1 MARRVKERETIMRLK
16 LSGILLMLAVSP
28 AWAQVPAGPLP
39 SPDSVPAAG
48 HAPRISLGPA
58 PFQWGGNVRIFESG
72 NWSGYAVVGTG
83 FTEAR
88 GSWTVPSIDCTANPN
103 GAASFWVGLD
113 GWDND
118 TVEQTGTESQ
128 CNGDNAV
135 FYAWYEFAPKAGVTI
150 TSVRVSPGDNMSA
163 SVIYDDP
170 DFVVSMTNLTTGA
183 SYSTRSPFPP
193 AQRASAEWI
202 AESNGSAG
210 LPDFDA
216 VRFGQ
221 DFTRAPGGNYAADAT
236 TAGPISAFGSR
247 VQVSVLASGNI
258 DEAVPSFLSSDGTS
272 FTVTYWKP

>member
-1 MARRVKERETIMRLK
+1 MRSK
-16 LSGILLMLAVSP
+16 MVGILFMLAASPVCAQVSGGPSSSLGQVSP
-28 AWAQVPAGPLP
+28 RE
-39 SPDSVPAAG
+39 
-48 HAPRISLGPA
+48 HTPRISSGPA
-58 PFQWGGNVRIFESG
+58 PFQWGGNARIFESS

-88 GSWTVPSIDCTANPN
+88 GSWTVPSVDCTANPN

-128 CNGDNAV
+128 CNGNNLV
-135 FYAWYEFAPKAGVTI
+135 SYAWYEFAPKGGVTI
-150 TSVRVSPGDNMSA
+150 TSVPVSPGDNMSA
-163 SVIYDDP
+163 SVVYDDP
-170 DFVVSMTNLTTGA
+170 DFVVSITNLTTGA

-202 AESNGSAG
+202 AESNGYTG
-210 LPDFDA
+210 LPDFNA

-221 DFTRAPGGNYAADAT
+221 DFTQALGSNYAADAT
-236 TAGPISAFGSR
+236 TSGTIGAFGSR
-247 VQVSVLASGNI
+247 VQVSVLGSGKI
-258 DEAVPSFLSSDGTS
+258 DEAVPSFLSLDGTS